1 MQRYGV
7 VRTFVAS
14 VALFTIASFLCGIAW
29 SFESLIAFRVLQGAV
44 SGPMIPG
51 SQALLMSIFP
61 ASRRGMALAIWS
73 MTTLIAPVMGPLLGG
88 YISDNY
94 SWPWIFLI
102 NLPIGLFAAFVC
114 WGALAHNETPTR
126 RMPVDG
132 IGLAMLVVW
141 VGALQIMLDTGKD
154 EGWFDSSAIVLLA
167 IVAAVGFVAF
177 LIWELNEKHPIVDL
191 SLFRGRNFAIGT
203 VVTCIGYGVF
213 FGNVVILPLW
223 LQTQLGYTATWA
235 GLVQAP
241 AGLIAM
247 LFSPFVGRNVNRYDA
262 RWFAT
267 IAFVMMAVT
276 LYMRSLLNSQA
287 AFGDF
292 VLPMLVQGVSMAFF
306 FVSVITHPARRH
318 PAAARPVCD
327 QHLEFPAHHGRR
339 VLDVDRDHRVG
350 EPGRPAPEPAGRSH
364 EPVQSGDPAGDGRT
378 ARRGT
383 HRRPDPGRAD
393 PRPRRAIV
401 HDVVARLFLR
411 DGGTGLAHRRAR
423 LADPP
428 AARGERHR
436 GWRRTDVG
444 RRLARASL
452 LGRILLGAPAS
463 AVFLFGRLAN
473 PRMPIREQQR
483 RRVADARA
491 NDAEVHGG
499 VEQAGIPAAPLGQ
512 DLLDEL
518 PEVHAGSLIAQSRC
532 RGNRAVLP
540 DL

>member
-1 MQRYGV
+1 MAAGSASQDRPLIPLPAGTRGLAAFALALGTFMQVLDTTIANVSLPTIAGSLGVSTDQGTWIITSFAVSNGISVPLTGFLMQRYGV

-61 ASRRGMALAIWS
+61 ASKRGMALAIWS

-114 WGALAHNETPTR
+114 WRALAKSETPTQ

-154 EGWFDSSAIVLLA
+154 AGWFDSGAIITLA
-167 IVAAVGFVAF
+167 LVAAVGFVAF
-177 LIWELNEKHPIVDL
+177 LIWELTEKHPIVDL
-191 SLFRGRNFAIGT
+191 TLFRGRNFAIGT
-203 VVTCIGYGVF
+203 AVTCVGYGLF

-247 LFSPFVGRNVNRYDA
+247 LCSPFVGRNVNRYDA

-267 IAFVMMAVT
+267 VAFLMMALT

-306 FVSVITHPARRH
+306 FVSVITIQLDGIPPQRV
-318 PAAARPVCD
+318 PAATSIANFLRIT
-327 QHLEFPAHHGRR
+327 
-339 VLDVDRDHRVG
+339 
-350 EPGRPAPEPAGRSH
+350 AGAFSTSIATTVWENRADLH
-364 EPVQSGDPAGDGRT
+364 QSRLAEATSAYDPAAQQAVATLHGYGLNDTQTIGALT
-378 ARRGT
+378 RGLVEQSFMLSSLDYFRIT
-383 HRRPDPGRAD
+383 GILALGVVGLVWLTRRP
-393 PRPRRAIV
+393 
-401 HDVVARLFLR
+401 HVASGIAA
-411 DGGTGLAHRRAR
+411 GG
-423 LADPP
+423 D
-428 AARGERHR
+428 
-436 GWRRTDVG
+436 
-444 RRLARASL
+444 
-452 LGRILLGAPAS
+452 
-463 AVFLFGRLAN
+463 
-473 PRMPIREQQR
+473 
-483 RRVADARA
+483 
-491 NDAEVHGG
+491 
-499 VEQAGIPAAPLGQ
+499 
-512 DLLDEL
+512 
-518 PEVHAGSLIAQSRC
+518 
-532 RGNRAVLP
+532 
-540 DL
+540 